1 MTLVYNN
8 NPVAVCPDSEKVIA
22 GFSRE
27 DLFTVVM
34 DHFQTDTAD
43 YADILLPATT
53 QLEHHDVHKSY
64 GHLYMLAS
72 NPAIAPVGES
82 LPNSEVFRRLAARM
96 GFDEPCFRDSDEDI
110 CRTALKG
117 VDWDRLKQ
125 TGWQRLD
132 VPERFAP
139 FAQGGFPTPS
149 GKCEFYSASLEKQG
163 IDPLPFYNPPV
174 EVSQPGEKDYPLAFL
189 SPPARNFLNSSFA
202 NVARFRELER
212 EPHLDMHPRDAAAR
226 GIADG
231 DTVRVF
237 NDRGSHR
244 LRARVN
250 GKPRPGVVVA
260 PSVWW
265 KKYSP
270 DRGNANNLTSQRTT
284 DLGGGATFYDCRVQV
299 ERA

>member
-1 MTLVYNN
+1 
-8 NPVAVCPDSEKVIA
+8 
-22 GFSRE
+22 
-27 DLFTVVM
+27 
-34 DHFQTDTAD
+34 
-43 YADILLPATT
+43 
-53 QLEHHDVHKSY
+53 
-64 GHLYMLAS
+64 
-72 NPAIAPVGES
+72 
-82 LPNSEVFRRLAARM
+82 
-96 GFDEPCFRDSDEDI
+96 
-110 CRTALKG
+110 
-117 VDWDRLKQ
+117 
-125 TGWQRLD
+125 
-132 VPERFAP
+132 
-139 FAQGGFPTPS
+139 
-149 GKCEFYSASLEKQG
+149 
-163 IDPLPFYNPPV
+163 
-174 EVSQPGEKDYPLAFL
+174 
-189 SPPARNFLNSSFA
+189 
-202 NVARFRELER
+202 
-212 EPHLDMHPRDAAAR
+212 MHPRDAAAR